1 MQHAFNV
8 FVDSGAVLKR
18 CLAQLLVGASTLT
31 ATVVI
36 LARVASLWTVG
47 AP

>member
-1 MQHAFNV
+1 MQYAFNV
-8 FVDSGAVLKR
+8 FVDSSAMLKR

-31 ATVVI
+31 ATVVV
-36 LARVASLWTVG
+36 LAQVMAFWTVG